1 VAILKAAV
9 FAALAFFM
17 VELEGIEGT
26 SSLGLFLI
34 LGAGA
39 FGLVHHW
46 IRHAA
51 TSAGTS
57 EETPDRPH
65 RRNGEG
71 EA

>member
-1 VAILKAAV
+1 MAILKAVV

-26 SSLGLFLI
+26 SPLGLFLI
-34 LGAGA
+34 LAAGL

-51 TSAGTS
+51 ASAGES
-57 EETPDRPH
+57 EERRESEDRPH
-65 RRNGEG
+65 RRNR
-71 EA
+71 